1 MSSKRTLFISGAAF
15 LAMVAVFV
23 AAIDWSKND
32 EIAANKLIVRTPKQS
47 RPIQTVTPTPPPE
60 VARTPV
66 QTEPRETV
74 VPEPETPKEVTY
86 QEAETAF
93 LDKQYDEAVNLFT
106 RYTER
111 KRENPWGFYM
121 LGLSAWKAKDFDKAE
136 AAFERA
142 LALDQRHVKS
152 WINLSR
158 VLLDTDRPAEALSK
172 IDEALA
178 LDPESNAAY
187 RLQGR
192 AYHQLGQIE
201 NASDAYRRAIRI
213 DDQDAWSMNNL
224 ALIHIEE
231 ERFDAAVPPLA
242 RALELRSDIAVFFNN
257 LGMALESTGHFR
269 AASEAYEAALSLDG
283 SYEKA
288 SANFARA
295 DLVLED
301 PTLEPVDLA
310 AAAQRFVDEIDS
322 RNELTIA
329 SERPDFAGP
338 QTDAVAV
345 SDADST
351 ESDGDQ

>member
-1 MSSKRTLFISGAAF
+1 MSSKRTFYISGAAF
-15 LAMVAVFV
+15 LAMVAIFV

-47 RPIQTVTPTPPPE
+47 RPVQKVKPTPSPD
-60 VARTPV
+60 VARVSV
-66 QTEPRETV
+66 QTEPLETT
-74 VPEPETPKEVTY
+74 VPEPEPPKEVTY
-86 QEAETAF
+86 EVAETAF
-93 LDKQYDEAVNLFT
+93 LGKQYDEAVDLFT
-106 RYTER
+106 RYCER
-111 KRENPWGFYM
+111 KGENPWGFYM
-121 LGLSAWKAKDFDKAE
+121 LGLSAWKAKNYDKAE
-136 AAFERA
+136 VAFGQA

-158 VLLDTDRPAEALSK
+158 VLLDTDRPAQALSK

-192 AYHQLGQIE
+192 AYHQLGQTE
-201 NASDAYRRAIRI
+201 NALDAYRQAIRI
-213 DDQDAWSMNNL
+213 DDHDAWSMNNL

-231 ERFDAAVPPLA
+231 GRFEEAVPPLA
-242 RALELRSDIAVFFNN
+242 RAVELRSDIAVFFNN

-269 AASEAYEAALSLDG
+269 AAAEAYEAALSLDG

-288 SANFARA
+288 SANFARV
-295 DLVLED
+295 DVVLED
-301 PTLEPVDLA
+301 PALEPVNLVA
-310 AAAQRFVDEIDS
+310 VAQRFVDEIEGG
-322 RNELTIA
+322 NELTIA
-329 SERPDFAGP
+329 SEQPDFAVP

-351 ESDGDQ
+351 ESEEDQ

>member
-1 MSSKRTLFISGAAF
+1 MSSKRTLYISGVAF

-47 RPIQTVTPTPPPE
+47 RPVQTVKPTPPQD
-60 VARTPV
+60 VARVPV
-66 QTEPRETV
+66 PTEPRETV
-74 VPEPETPKEVTY
+74 VPELETPREVTY

-93 LDKQYDEAVNLFT
+93 LDKQYDQAVDLFT

-111 KRENPWGFYM
+111 KSENPWGFYM
-121 LGLSAWKAKDFDKAE
+121 LGLSARKAKDFDKAE
-136 AAFERA
+136 DAFGQA

-192 AYHQLGQIE
+192 AYHQLGQKE
-201 NASDAYRRAIRI
+201 NALDAYRRAIRI
-213 DDQDAWSMNNL
+213 DAQDAWSMNNL
-224 ALIHIEE
+224 ALIHIEQGRFE
-231 ERFDAAVPPLA
+231 EALPPLA
-242 RALELRSDIAVFFNN
+242 RAVELRSDIAVFFNN
-257 LGMALESTGHFR
+257 LGMALERSGHFR
-269 AASEAYEAALSLDG
+269 DAAEAYEAALSLDG

-288 SANFARA
+288 SANFARV
-295 DLVLED
+295 DVVLED

-310 AAAQRFVDEIDS
+310 VVARRFVDEIDS
-322 RNELTIA
+322 WNEVAVA
-329 SERPDFAGP
+329 SEQPDFAG
-338 QTDAVAV
+338 QQADVVAV

-351 ESDGDQ
+351 ESDRDE